1 MSDNEETAIKEEEEA
16 VEAAKEGTD
25 LPAPEDDEGGQT
37 GVVVA
42 TVRVRD
48 VALPLWSEFS
58 EEMVQE
64 LGNFAWH
71 KVYTPRRMP
80 KAPWNKKS
88 SACFQTASG
97 SVRGRLEEY
106 VQTVALPL
114 FRQQKLQQQTG
125 GENITA
131 ADAEQKHAKKVAK
144 RQKRKQQKKGKKR
157 EAAESNDRKKAKMA
171 KSDNPEPE
179 E

>member
-1 MSDNEETAIKEEEEA
+1 MSDNEETAIKEE
-16 VEAAKEGTD
+16 EAAKEGTD
-25 LPAPEDDEGGQT
+25 LPAPEDDEGDQT
-37 GVVVA
+37 GGAVA

-64 LGNFAWH
+64 LGNYTWH

-88 SACFQTASG
+88 SACFQTAPT

-114 FRQQKLQQQTG
+114 FRHQKLQQQTG
-125 GENITA
+125 EEHITA
-131 ADAEQKHAKKVAK
+131 ADAEQKHAKKAAK
-144 RQKRKQQKKGKKR
+144 RQKRKQQKNKQGKKR